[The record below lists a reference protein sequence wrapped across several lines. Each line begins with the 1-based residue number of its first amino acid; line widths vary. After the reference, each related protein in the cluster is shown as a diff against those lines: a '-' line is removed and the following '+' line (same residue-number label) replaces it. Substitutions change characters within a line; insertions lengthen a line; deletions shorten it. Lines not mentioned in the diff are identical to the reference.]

1 MRAVGWE
8 ILILF
13 LLILGNGLFALAE
26 IALISSRKARLQQWA
41 ESGDAKARKALDLIQ
56 TPGHFLATMQLG
68 MTLIAIVEGA
78 YGGKEIAS
86 HVAGWFA
93 RLGWSGAFS
102 NTVAFWVVV
111 LAIAYLQIMIGE
123 LVPKAVAFRYS
134 EGIARHV
141 SQPVQSLIRVG
152 APLVFFLNASTEGL
166 LRFFGLKPFRD
177 SSVTEE
183 EISVMLAQGT
193 KAGVFQ
199 ESQQDMMESVIEMGE
214 RRITSIMTAR
224 PDIAW
229 LDATATVD
237 DIRAALAT
245 SPYSRFP
252 VCEGSFDDLL
262 GVVHTKDILK
272 RVLAGDS
279 LELKSLVRSIPIIP
293 DSVPVLKAL
302 EAFRVSGETM
312 AFVSDE
318 YGSILG
324 LVTLDDVLSNILG
337 DMAAQQE
344 HSGEADV
351 VHRPDGT
358 WLIDGTKSVEEVK
371 DLLELEELPGEDE
384 NAYQTLGG
392 FVMARL
398 GRIPKAGDL
407 VKEDG
412 WRYEVVD
419 MDGHRVDKV
428 LVTAPP
434 KPQTDGS
441 GATVASGE
449 PS

>member
-1 MRAVGWE
+1 MHAVGWE

-26 IALISSRKARLQQWA
+26 IALISSRKVRLQQWA
-41 ESGDAKARKALDLIQ
+41 ESGDAKARKALELIQ
-56 TPGHFLATMQLG
+56 TPGHFLATMQVG

-86 HVAGWFA
+86 HVADWLGH
-93 RLGWSGAFS
+93 LGWSRVFS
-102 NTVAFWVVV
+102 GTLAFWIVV

-134 EGIARHV
+134 ESIARQV
-141 SQPVQSLIRVG
+141 SRPVQTLIRLG
-152 APLVFFLNASTEGL
+152 APLILFLNASTEGL

-193 KAGVFQ
+193 KAGVFK

-229 LDATATVD
+229 LDSSATVD

-252 VCEGSFDDLL
+252 VCNGSFDEIL
-262 GVVHTKDILK
+262 GIVHTKDILT
-272 RVLAGDS
+272 RVLAGNS
-279 LELKSLVRSIPIIP
+279 LELKSLVKTIPIIP

-337 DMAAQQE
+337 DMASQQE
-344 HSGEADV
+344 HSGEADAV
-351 VHRPDGT
+351 RRSDGS

-371 DLLELEELPGEDE
+371 DLLELKELPDEDE

-412 WRYEVVD
+412 WRYEVID

-434 KPQTDGS
+434 TPLRDGS
-441 GATVASGE
+441 EGDSRSRE